1 MVLRTPFRDRRWL
14 VRGVGG
20 GEMLFMR
27 LSKVCVCVYKKMSV
41 CAWENTVAIVHALL
55 LTCTRK

>member
-1 MVLRTPFRDRRWL
+1 
-14 VRGVGG
+14 
-20 GEMLFMR
+20 MLFMR
-27 LSKVCVCVYKKMSV
+27 LSKVCVCVCVYKKMSV